1 VNATIEEGTM
11 SEPNDEERALL
22 DTYADRTSPSR
33 EQVEHALTRMMVRI
47 ESSKRPATLPDAR
60 RRFVWIAAAGLATLV
75 FATAAFAGVRW
86 LRARSQPVEPSY
98 GANWVDRV
106 ETKGDAHVPNP
117 HRSDLA
123 PDLAPAPPE
132 LVPEI
137 LEMPTVVDIDV
148 DVGLDRSDATPRRHL
163 EPKPLKR
170 EAADAE
176 PADAETADAEPAD
189 AEPAEAEPVEAS
201 VLAEESRLLAHV
213 RRALHDDD
221 FESALEWAEEHAR
234 RHPHGLLTEERL
246 VLEAVAACRGGQRE
260 RGLAVAAQLR
270 EQYPNTPTLAKV
282 EQSCQHE

>member
-1 VNATIEEGTM
+1 M
-11 SEPNDEERALL
+11 SEPNVEERALL
-22 DTYADRTSPSR
+22 DAYADQTSPSPM
-33 EQVEHALTRMMVRI
+33 QVEHALTRMMARV

-86 LRARSQPVEPSY
+86 LRAQSQPVESSY
-98 GANWVDRV
+98 GANWVDEV
-106 ETKGDAHVPNP
+106 DAKSETDVPKP
-117 HRSDLA
+117 DRIEPA
-123 PDLAPAPPE
+123 PPPPE
-132 LVPEI
+132 LVPET
-137 LEMPTVVDIDV
+137 LEMPAAVEVEV
-148 DVGLDRSDATPRRHL
+148 DVVPGPSGATPRRQPQ
-163 EPKPLKR
+163 PKPPNP
-170 EAADAE
+170 EAANAE
-176 PADAETADAEPAD
+176 PAEDAEPAD
-189 AEPAEAEPVEAS
+189 AEPAEAS

-246 VLEAVAACRGGQRE
+246 VLEAVAACRGGQRA
-260 RGLAVAAQLR
+260 RGLAVATQLR